1 LELGAS
7 SACQTNQQIAIV
19 GQAHSFGVVGSERQA
34 LIICRAEEVCA
45 NGRVAIT
52 VN

>member
-7 SACQTNQQIAIV
+7 SAGQTNQQTAIV
-19 GQAHSFGVVGSERQA
+19 GQAHSFDIVASERQT

-45 NGRVAIT
+45 NRRVAVT
-52 VN
+52 VD